1 MLYFALLFLHI
12 HLFMV
17 VNLTNVGYSYA
28 VQTVVDGLAYDTI
41 VRPVALH
48 VFSVVLTR

>member
-17 VNLTNVGYSYA
+17 VSEMLDVNLTNVGYSYA

-41 VRPVALH
+41 VSML
-48 VFSVVLTR
+48 L